1 VSLGVVSNTERRATR
16 ADLNWTA
23 VEALDEPSWNGAR
36 TGPQAR
42 LASFAIREYRTVVSL
57 KPQDVVV
64 LLKLAS
70 RADATWSYPKLAVE
84 LGMSPSEVHA
94 SVRRATQSTLLQEST
109 RSVNQAALLEFLVH
123 AVKYVFPPERGGVT
137 RGLPTAHS
145 APPLRSHFRAGA
157 NLPVVWAD
165 PEGTVRGEALE
176 PLYRSVPQAARA
188 DAQLYEWL
196 ALVDAVRAGRARE
209 RELAVAELRRR
220 LS

>member
-1 VSLGVVSNTERRATR
+1 V
-16 ADLNWTA
+16 
-23 VEALDEPSWNGAR
+23 P
-36 TGPQAR
+36 
-42 LASFAIREYRTVVSL
+42 L

-70 RADATWSYPKLAVE
+70 REATAWSYSKLSVE

-94 SVRRATQSTLLQEST
+94 SVRRAAQSGLLQEAT
-109 RSVNQAALLEFLVH
+109 RSVNSAALLEFLVH

-145 APPLRSHFRAGA
+145 APPLRRHFRATSEM
-157 NLPVVWAD
+157 PVVWAD

-176 PLYRSVPQAARA
+176 PLYPSVPQAARA
-188 DAQLYEWL
+188 DARLYEWL

>member
-1 VSLGVVSNTERRATR
+1 
-16 ADLNWTA
+16 
-23 VEALDEPSWNGAR
+23 
-36 TGPQAR
+36 
-42 LASFAIREYRTVVSL
+42 VSL

-70 RADATWSYPKLAVE
+70 REDATWSYPKLAVE

-94 SVRRATQSTLLQEST
+94 SVRRAAQSGLLQAAT
-109 RSVNQAALLEFLVH
+109 RSVNPTALLEFLVH

-137 RGLPTAHS
+137 RGVPTAHS
-145 APPLRSHFRAGA
+145 APPLRSHFPAGSD
-157 NLPVVWAD
+157 LPVVWAD

-176 PLYRSVPQAARA
+176 PLYRSVPQAARS